1 MVGVRMRLD
10 KKGIIRN
17 SYLELGDNASREPE
31 SYLFGRAL
39 WRQVVKVAERLE
51 GSSSV
56 EDQHYLEAV
65 IVQADVL
72 ILGISFT

>member
-10 KKGIIRN
+10 KKGTIRN
-17 SYLELGDNASREPE
+17 SYLELGDNASRELE
-31 SYLFGRAL
+31 SCLFGRAL
-39 WRQVVKVAERLE
+39 GQPVVKVAERLE

-65 IVQADVL
+65 IFQADVL